1 MEGRN
6 ARDLRADW
14 FARPIDFLCMD
25 VSFISCR
32 TLLEAIAAQLSHPE
46 AVVLIKP
53 QFEAGKA
60 FLNKHGI
67 LKDDNVTARVL
78 REVSEAAQQLGW
90 SVRHLRVSPLPGR
103 DGNREF
109 LMHLSREGKTRTY
122 DYRALA
128 KSR

>member
-1 MEGRN
+1 M
-6 ARDLRADW
+6 
-14 FARPIDFLCMD
+14 
-25 VSFISCR
+25 
-32 TLLEAIAAQLSHPE
+32 
-46 AVVLIKP
+46 
-53 QFEAGKA
+53 
-60 FLNKHGI
+60 
-67 LKDDNVTARVL
+67 
-78 REVSEAAQQLGW
+78 SEAAQQLGW

>member
-1 MEGRN
+1 MKKN
-6 ARDLRADW
+6 
-14 FARPIDFLCMD
+14 
-25 VSFISCR
+25 
-32 TLLEAIAAQLSHPE
+32 
-46 AVVLIKP
+46 
-53 QFEAGKA
+53 
-60 FLNKHGI
+60 GI
-67 LKDDNVTARVL
+67 LKDDNLTARVL

-90 SVRHLRVSPLPGR
+90 SVRQLRVSPLPGR